1 MPNLVFV
8 LHFFNRDASAE
19 YFFPPFSLIRPF
31 CSNYIISGVAV
42 FEWISRRRADGKYL
56 LCTLRLLSFRSL
68 QWNNIQSI
76 YSKHEMC
83 TGSYFVSARKHE
95 RIAMK
100 WNYKITW
107 KSGLNCFGLHTT
119 ASGAPTLFAY
129 IHSFTFAFAFLPTIN
144 PNSEHRRSLGLL
156 VWVRNPAGLKVD
168 CFSFKI

>member
-42 FEWISRRRADGKYL
+42 FEWISRMRADGKYL
-56 LCTLRLLSFRSL
+56 LCTLRLLNFRSL

-76 YSKHEMC
+76 YSRHEMC

-100 WNYKITW
+100 WNYKNYVKIRSELLRPAHHS
-107 KSGLNCFGLHTT
+107 KRRPDFIRIYPFIHFCFRL
-119 ASGAPTLFAY
+119 S
-129 IHSFTFAFAFLPTIN
+129 SN
-144 PNSEHRRSLGLL
+144 NQSEQRTQTKPR
-156 VWVRNPAGLKVD
+156 PAGM
-168 CFSFKI
+168 SSQSSGS